1 MSTHWHFN
9 TLINNKN
16 FLFKNLFQTDDQ
28 KGFMTLPGE
37 GQKNGKLAVK
47 KLFFCGATFIKGQ
60 LKIGQAIGKKG

>member
-1 MSTHWHFN
+1 
-9 TLINNKN
+9 
-16 FLFKNLFQTDDQ
+16 
-28 KGFMTLPGE
+28 MTFPGE

>member
-28 KGFMTLPGE
+28 KGFMTFPVE

-47 KLFFCGATFIKGQ
+47 KLFFCGATFIKDQ

>member
-28 KGFMTLPGE
+28 KGFMTFPVE
-37 GQKNGKLAVK
+37 DQKNGKLAVK